1 MFATI
6 YRMQVIPGQEEKLA
20 KLSEDWNRERLPK
33 VTGFVS
39 SYIVRSVTKP
49 GEYLGIAI
57 FDSEENYKKNATAPE
72 QHQWYLKMRE
82 CLEIDPEW
90 NDGPVIAETHTEIA
104 KKPTLV

>member
-20 KLSEDWNRERLPK
+20 ELGDVWDRERLPE
-33 VTGFVS
+33 VAGFVS

-49 GEYLGIAI
+49 GEYLGVAI
-57 FDSEENYKKNATAPE
+57 FDSEENFRKNATDPE

-82 CLEIDPEW
+82 CLEVDPEW
-90 NDGPVIAETHTEIA
+90 NDGPVIAQTHTETTN
-104 KKPTLV
+104 KPSLV